1 MIYDMRPVLP
11 ECRNGGIMT
20 TFAAHPTSTATE
32 PLPPR
37 SVPPAVVLGVIG
49 ALVAGY
55 ALWTWGSWL
64 ADGPAQIT
72 ASRDPASASR
82 WVARGYESLMVVA
95 AVAIAVH
102 VVRQCRRERRLAF
115 DAVMVIAGFF
125 TLFWDPMVNWM
136 QPNFMYSC
144 QWLNLNTW
152 VANAPGVVNPTAN
165 LMPQPVFIM
174 LIYPFGLLGFA
185 MILNRAMTSLRRRF
199 PRISNL
205 ELLAFTYV
213 FGWVLGV
220 ALEAPMFLCNLWG
233 LPGAPAGL
241 SFFSDAHRF
250 AWAEYLTTAIVFTTF
265 AAVRFFRNDKG
276 QTISERGL
284 EGLGPAAR
292 ATVPIFATVAVFAMS
307 MWALLLVQIPAGLH
321 SSPYPAG
328 YPAHMINGLCNIPGN
343 PNSTQPTAY
352 GPCPGS
358 PGFRMPVID
367 TFVPGTGR

>member
-1 MIYDMRPVLP
+1 
-11 ECRNGGIMT
+11 MT
-20 TFAAHPTSTATE
+20 TFAAHPEDTTTE

-37 SVPPAVVLGVIG
+37 RVAPAMVLAVIG
-49 ALVAGY
+49 ALVVGY
-55 ALWTWGSWL
+55 ALWTWAGWL
-64 ADGPAQIT
+64 ADGPKPIT
-72 ASRDPASASR
+72 ANRDPESASR
-82 WVARGYESLMVVA
+82 WVARGYELILVVVA
-95 AVAIAVH
+95 VAMAVR
-102 VVRQCRRERRLAF
+102 VVDQCRRERRLVF
-115 DAVMVIAGFF
+115 DAIMVIAGFF

-152 VANAPGVVNPTAN
+152 VANAPGVVNPTGN

-185 MILNRAMTSLRRRF
+185 MILNYAMARLRRRF

-205 ELLAFTYV
+205 ELLALTYV
-213 FGWVLGV
+213 LGWVLGFC
-220 ALEAPMFLCNLWG
+220 LEAPMFLFNLWG

-265 AAVRFFRNDKG
+265 GAVRFFRDDKG
-276 QTISERGL
+276 QAISERGL
-284 EGLGPAAR
+284 EGLKPVAR
-292 ATVPIFATVAVFAMS
+292 IAVSVFATVAIFAMS

-343 PNSTQPTAY
+343 PHSMQPTAY

-358 PGFRMPVID
+358 PGFRMPVNN
-367 TFVPGTGR
+367 TFVPGTGG

>member
-1 MIYDMRPVLP
+1 MAGVSTTVRVDHRKGLPVSAP
-11 ECRNGGIMT
+11 QGRVP
-20 TFAAHPTSTATE
+20 AAVILA
-32 PLPPR
+32 
-37 SVPPAVVLGVIG
+37 VIG

-55 ALWTWGSWL
+55 ALWTWGAWL
-64 ADGPAQIT
+64 ASGPSQVT
-72 ASRDPASASR
+72 ANRDPESASR
-82 WVARGYESLMVVA
+82 WVARGYEALMVVVA
-95 AVAIAVH
+95 AVLAVR
-102 VVRQCRRERRLAF
+102 VVRECLRERRLVF

-152 VANAPGVVNPTAN
+152 VANAPGVVNPTGS

-185 MILNRAMTSLRRRF
+185 MILNWAMTRFRRRF
-199 PRISNL
+199 PRVSNL
-205 ELLAFTYV
+205 ELLAFTYA

-220 ALEAPMFLCNLWG
+220 GLEAPMFLANLWG

-241 SFFSDAHRF
+241 SLFSDAHRF

-265 AAVRFFRNDKG
+265 AAVRFFRDDKG
-276 QTISERGL
+276 RAISERGL
-284 EGLGPAAR
+284 GGLNPVAR
-292 ATVPIFATVAVFAMS
+292 SAVSVFATIAIFAMA

-328 YPAHMINGLCNIPGN
+328 YPAHLINGLCNIPGN
-343 PNSTQPTAY
+343 PHSTQPTAY

-358 PGFRMPVID
+358 PGFRMPVKN
-367 TFVPGTGR
+367 TFVSGARG